1 LRQAAKEKWKSI
13 NGSSDR
19 IRLMSNVPTDLTS
32 VVDVNPQLLIL
43 NNWGSTYLDSHKGLG
58 AYSEKELGVY
68 KKKNWGYLRIG
79 GINKK

>member
-1 LRQAAKEKWKSI
+1 MR
-13 NGSSDR
+13 N
-19 IRLMSNVPTDLTS
+19 SNVPSNCRSFSLSLALFRCAIVSLSTS

-79 GINKK
+79 GIYKK